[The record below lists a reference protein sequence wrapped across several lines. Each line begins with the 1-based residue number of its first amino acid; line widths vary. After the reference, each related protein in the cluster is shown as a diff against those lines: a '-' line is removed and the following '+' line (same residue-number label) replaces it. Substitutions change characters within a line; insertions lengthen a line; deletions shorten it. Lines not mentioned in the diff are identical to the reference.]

1 MLQYQI
7 ERIDHQVS
15 KDRSQTGVFL
25 IGPLERGQ
33 ATTLGNSLRRVLMGG
48 LEGSAV
54 TAVRI
59 AGVNHEYATIPGVR
73 EDVLDIL
80 LNCKQIS
87 VDSRSQELEIG
98 RIVVT
103 GPAEVKAKDIQFSS
117 QVEVVDGER
126 PIATVHEG
134 HNLELELH
142 VERGVGYRPV
152 DRRNEETSAIDL
164 LQIDAVFMPI
174 NRVNFT
180 IDETAVAEGGSTRER
195 LKMELV
201 TDGST
206 SPDDALAEA
215 ANQLIE
221 LFQPLATVSMVEE
234 VPEEPEPAAEAQIP
248 LEELNLSVRAY
259 NCLKRA
265 QVNSVSDLMGFSYED
280 LLEIKNFGSKSA
292 DEVIEALER
301 IGISIPQSRTSVY
314 PFLDYET
321 PIKSSTIK

>member
-7 ERIDHQVS
+7 DRIDHQVS
-15 KDRSQTGVFL
+15 NDRSQTGVFL

-117 QVEVVDGER
+117 QVEVVDGDR
-126 PIATVHEG
+126 PIATVQEG
-134 HNLELELH
+134 HNLELEIH

-152 DRRNEETSAIDL
+152 DRKNEETSAIDL

-180 IDETAVAEGGSTRER
+180 IDDTAVAEGGSTRER

-234 VPEEPEPAAEAQIP
+234 IPEEPEPAAEAQIP

-301 IGISIPQSRTSVY
+301 IGISIPQSRTSA
-314 PFLDYET
+314 
-321 PIKSSTIK
+321 

>member
-1 MLQYQI
+1 VLQYQI
-7 ERIDHQVS
+7 DRIDHQVS
-15 KDRSQTGVFL
+15 NDRSQTGVFL

-87 VDSRSQELEIG
+87 VNSRSNDLEIG

-234 VPEEPEPAAEAQIP
+234 IPEEPEPAAEAQIP

-301 IGISIPQSRTSVY
+301 IPQSRTS
-314 PFLDYET
+314 
-321 PIKSSTIK
+321 S

>member
-7 ERIDHQVS
+7 DRIDHQVS
-15 KDRSQTGVFL
+15 SDRSQTGVFL

-87 VDSRSQELEIG
+87 VDSRSQDLEIG

-117 QVEVVDGER
+117 QVEVVDGDR

-234 VPEEPEPAAEAQIP
+234 IPEEPEPAAEAQIP

-301 IGISIPQSRTSVY
+301 IGISIPQSRTSA
-314 PFLDYET
+314 
-321 PIKSSTIK
+321 

>member
-7 ERIDHQVS
+7 DRIDHQVS
-15 KDRSQTGVFL
+15 NDRSQTGVFL

-80 LNCKQIS
+80 LNRKQIS

-98 RIVVT
+98 RLVVT

-117 QVEVVDGER
+117 QVEVVDGDR
-126 PIATVHEG
+126 PIATVQEG
-134 HNLELELH
+134 HNLELEIH

-234 VPEEPEPAAEAQIP
+234 IPEEPEPAAEAQIP

-301 IGISIPQSRTSVY
+301 IGISIPQSRTSA
-314 PFLDYET
+314 
-321 PIKSSTIK
+321 

>member
-1 MLQYQI
+1 VLQYQI
-7 ERIDHQVS
+7 DRIDHQVS
-15 KDRSQTGVFL
+15 NDRSQTGVFL

-98 RIVVT
+98 RLVVT

-117 QVEVVDGER
+117 QVEVVDGDR
-126 PIATVHEG
+126 PIATVQEG
-134 HNLELELH
+134 HNLELEIH

-234 VPEEPEPAAEAQIP
+234 IPEEPEPAAEAQIP

-301 IGISIPQSRTSVY
+301 IGISIPQSRTSA
-314 PFLDYET
+314 
-321 PIKSSTIK
+321 

>member
-7 ERIDHQVS
+7 DRIDHQIS
-15 KDRSQTGVFL
+15 DDRAQTGVFL

-80 LNCKQIS
+80 LNCKQLS
-87 VDSRSQELEIG
+87 VNSRTPDLEIG
-98 RIVVT
+98 RLVVA
-103 GPAEVKAKDIQFSS
+103 GPSEVKAKDLQFSS
-117 QVEVVDGER
+117 QVQIIDGER
-126 PIATVHEG
+126 PIATVQDG
-134 HNLELELH
+134 HSLELEVH
-142 VERGVGYRPV
+142 VERGIGYRPV
-152 DRRNEETSAIDL
+152 DRHNEETSAIDL
-164 LQIDAVFMPI
+164 LQIDAVFMPV
-174 NRVNFT
+174 RKVNFT

-195 LKMELV
+195 LRMEVV

-221 LFQPLATVSMVEE
+221 LFQPLATVTMVEE
-234 VPEEPEPAAEAQIP
+234 VIPEPEPSAEAQIP

-301 IGISIPQSRTSVY
+301 IGISIPQSRTSG
-314 PFLDYET
+314 
-321 PIKSSTIK
+321 

>member
-7 ERIDHQVS
+7 DRIDHQVS
-15 KDRSQTGVFL
+15 NDRSQTGVFL

-98 RIVVT
+98 RLVVT
-103 GPAEVKAKDIQFSS
+103 GPADVKAKDIQFSS
-117 QVEVVDGER
+117 QVEVVDGDR
-126 PIATVHEG
+126 PIATVQEG
-134 HNLELELH
+134 HNLELEIH

-152 DRRNEETSAIDL
+152 DRKNEETSAIDL

-234 VPEEPEPAAEAQIP
+234 IPEEPEPAAEAQIP

-259 NCLKRA
+259 NCLKRD
-265 QVNSVSDLMGFSYED
+265 QVNSVSDLMGVSYED

-301 IGISIPQSRTSVY
+301 IGISIPQSRTSA
-314 PFLDYET
+314 
-321 PIKSSTIK
+321 

>member
-1 MLQYQI
+1 VLQYQI
-7 ERIDHQVS
+7 DRIDHQVS
-15 KDRSQTGVFL
+15 NDRSQTGVFL

-80 LNCKQIS
+80 LNCKQIP
-87 VDSRSQELEIG
+87 VDSHSQDLEIG
-98 RIVVT
+98 RVVVT

-117 QVEVVDGER
+117 QVEVVDGDR

-142 VERGVGYRPV
+142 VERGIGYRPV

-174 NRVNFT
+174 TRVNFT

-234 VPEEPEPAAEAQIP
+234 IPEEPEPAAEAQIP

-301 IGISIPQSRTSVY
+301 IGISIPQSRTSA
-314 PFLDYET
+314 
-321 PIKSSTIK
+321 

>member
-7 ERIDHQVS
+7 DRIDHQVS
-15 KDRSQTGVFL
+15 NDRSQTGVFL

-98 RIVVT
+98 RLVVT
-103 GPAEVKAKDIQFSS
+103 GPADVKAKDIQFSS
-117 QVEVVDGER
+117 QVEVVDGDR
-126 PIATVHEG
+126 PIATVQEG
-134 HNLELELH
+134 HNLELEIH

-152 DRRNEETSAIDL
+152 DRKNEETSAIDL

-201 TDGST
+201 TDGSI

-234 VPEEPEPAAEAQIP
+234 IPEEPEPAAEAQIP

-301 IGISIPQSRTSVY
+301 IGISIPQSRTSA
-314 PFLDYET
+314 
-321 PIKSSTIK
+321 

>member
-7 ERIDHQVS
+7 DRIDHQVS
-15 KDRSQTGVFL
+15 NDRSQTGVFL

-103 GPAEVKAKDIQFSS
+103 GPAEVKARDIQFSS
-117 QVEVVDGER
+117 QVEVVDGDR

-152 DRRNEETSAIDL
+152 DRKNEETSAIDL

-234 VPEEPEPAAEAQIP
+234 IPEEPEPAAEAQIP

-301 IGISIPQSRTSVY
+301 IGISIPQSRTSA
-314 PFLDYET
+314 
-321 PIKSSTIK
+321 

>member
-7 ERIDHQVS
+7 DRIDHQVAN
-15 KDRSQTGVFL
+15 DRSQTGVFL

-87 VDSRSQELEIG
+87 VDCRSQDLEIG

-174 NRVNFT
+174 NKVNFT

-234 VPEEPEPAAEAQIP
+234 IPEEPEPAAEAQIP

-301 IGISIPQSRTSVY
+301 IGISIPQSRTSA
-314 PFLDYET
+314 
-321 PIKSSTIK
+321 

>member
-7 ERIDHQVS
+7 DRIDHQVS
-15 KDRSQTGVFL
+15 SDRSQTGVFL

-87 VDSRSQELEIG
+87 VDSRSQDLEIG

-117 QVEVVDGER
+117 QVEVVDGDR
-126 PIATVHEG
+126 PIATVQDG
-134 HNLELELH
+134 HNLELEIH
-142 VERGVGYRPV
+142 VERGFGYRPV

-234 VPEEPEPAAEAQIP
+234 IPEEPEPAAEAQIP

-301 IGISIPQSRTSVY
+301 IGISIPQSRTSA
-314 PFLDYET
+314 
-321 PIKSSTIK
+321 

>member
-7 ERIDHQVS
+7 DRIDHQVS
-15 KDRSQTGVFL
+15 NDRSQTGVFL

-98 RIVVT
+98 RLVVT

-117 QVEVVDGER
+117 QVEVVDGDR
-126 PIATVHEG
+126 PIATVQEG
-134 HNLELELH
+134 HNLELEIH

-152 DRRNEETSAIDL
+152 DRRNEETSSIDL

-234 VPEEPEPAAEAQIP
+234 IPEEPEPAAEAQIP

-301 IGISIPQSRTSVY
+301 IGISIPQSRTSA
-314 PFLDYET
+314 
-321 PIKSSTIK
+321 

>member
-7 ERIDHQVS
+7 DRIDHQVS
-15 KDRSQTGVFL
+15 NDRSQTGVFL

-59 AGVNHEYATIPGVR
+59 AGVNHEYATVPGVR

-98 RIVVT
+98 RLVVT
-103 GPAEVKAKDIQFSS
+103 GPADVKAKDIQFSS
-117 QVEVVDGER
+117 QVEVVDGDR
-126 PIATVHEG
+126 PIATVQEG
-134 HNLELELH
+134 HNLELEIH

-152 DRRNEETSAIDL
+152 DRKNEETSAIDL

-234 VPEEPEPAAEAQIP
+234 IPEEPEPAAEAQIP

-301 IGISIPQSRTSVY
+301 IGISIPQSRTSA
-314 PFLDYET
+314 
-321 PIKSSTIK
+321 

>member
-7 ERIDHQVS
+7 DRIDHQVS
-15 KDRSQTGVFL
+15 NDRSQTGVFL

-98 RIVVT
+98 RLVVT

-117 QVEVVDGER
+117 QVEVVDGDR
-126 PIATVHEG
+126 PIATVQEG
-134 HNLELELH
+134 HNLELEIH

-234 VPEEPEPAAEAQIP
+234 IPEEPEPAAEAQIP

-301 IGISIPQSRTSVY
+301 IGISIPQSRTSA
-314 PFLDYET
+314 
-321 PIKSSTIK
+321 

>member
-7 ERIDHQVS
+7 DRIDHQIS
-15 KDRSQTGVFL
+15 SDRSQTGVFL

-87 VDSRSQELEIG
+87 VDCRSQDLEIG
-98 RIVVT
+98 RIAVT

-117 QVEVVDGER
+117 QVEVVDGDR

-234 VPEEPEPAAEAQIP
+234 IPEEPEPAAEAQIP

-301 IGISIPQSRTSVY
+301 IGISIPQSRTSA
-314 PFLDYET
+314 
-321 PIKSSTIK
+321 

>member
-7 ERIDHQVS
+7 DRIEHQITD
-15 KDRSQTGVFL
+15 DRSQTGVFL

-33 ATTLGNSLRRVLMGG
+33 ATTLGNSLRRMLMGN
-48 LEGSAV
+48 LEGTAV

-80 LNCKQIS
+80 LNCKQLT
-87 VDSRSQELEIG
+87 VNSRTDELEIG
-98 RIVVT
+98 RLIVS
-103 GPAEVKAKDIQFSS
+103 GPATVKAKDLQFSS
-117 QVEVVDGER
+117 QVQVVDGER
-126 PIATVHEG
+126 QIATVSEG
-134 HNLELELH
+134 HSLELEVH

-152 DRRNEETSAIDL
+152 DRHNEDTSAIDL
-164 LQIDAVFMPI
+164 LQIDAVFMPVH
-174 NRVNFT
+174 RVNFT
-180 IDETAVAEGGSTRER
+180 TDETAVAEGGSARER
-195 LKMELV
+195 LRMEVV
-201 TDGST
+201 TDGSMT
-206 SPDDALAEA
+206 PDDAIAQA
-215 ANQLIE
+215 AKQLIE
-221 LFQPLATVSMVEE
+221 LFQPLATVTMVEE
-234 VPEEPEPAAEAQIP
+234 PGLEPEPSAEAQIP

-301 IGISIPQSRTSVY
+301 IGISIPQSRTSV
-314 PFLDYET
+314 
-321 PIKSSTIK
+321 

>member
-7 ERIDHQVS
+7 DRIEHQIS
-15 KDRSQTGVFL
+15 DDRSQTGVFL

-33 ATTLGNSLRRVLMGG
+33 ATTLGNSLRRMLMGN
-48 LEGSAV
+48 LEGTAV

-80 LNCKQIS
+80 LNCKQLT
-87 VDSRSQELEIG
+87 VDSHTDELEIG
-98 RIVVT
+98 RLIVS
-103 GPAEVKAKDIQFSS
+103 GPATVKAKDLQFSS
-117 QVEVVDGER
+117 QVQVVDGER
-126 PIATVHEG
+126 QIATVSEG
-134 HNLELELH
+134 HSLELEVH

-152 DRRNEETSAIDL
+152 DRHNEDTSSIDL
-164 LQIDAVFMPI
+164 LQIDAVFMPVH
-174 NRVNFT
+174 RVNFT
-180 IDETAVAEGGSTRER
+180 TDETAVAEGGSARER
-195 LKMELV
+195 LRMEVV
-201 TDGST
+201 TDGSMT
-206 SPDDALAEA
+206 PDDAIAQA

-221 LFQPLATVSMVEE
+221 LFQPLATVTMVEE
-234 VPEEPEPAAEAQIP
+234 PGLEPEPSAEAQIP

-301 IGISIPQSRTSVY
+301 IGISIPQSRTSV
-314 PFLDYET
+314 
-321 PIKSSTIK
+321 

>member
-1 MLQYQI
+1 VLQYQI
-7 ERIDHQVS
+7 DRIEHQITD
-15 KDRSQTGVFL
+15 DRSQAGVFL

-33 ATTLGNSLRRVLMGG
+33 ATTLGNSLRRMLMGN
-48 LEGSAV
+48 LEGTAV

-80 LNCKQIS
+80 LNCKQLT
-87 VDSRSQELEIG
+87 VNSRTDELEIG
-98 RIVVT
+98 RLIVS
-103 GPAEVKAKDIQFSS
+103 GPAIVKAKDLQFSS
-117 QVEVVDGER
+117 QVQVIDGER
-126 PIATVHEG
+126 PIATVSEG
-134 HNLELELH
+134 HSLELEVH

-152 DRRNEETSAIDL
+152 DRHNEDTSAIDL
-164 LQIDAVFMPI
+164 LQIDAVFMPVH
-174 NRVNFT
+174 RVNFT
-180 IDETAVAEGGSTRER
+180 TDETAVAEGGSARER
-195 LKMELV
+195 LRMEVV
-201 TDGST
+201 TDGSMT
-206 SPDDALAEA
+206 PDDAIAEA

-221 LFQPLATVSMVEE
+221 LFQPLATVTMVEE
-234 VPEEPEPAAEAQIP
+234 PGLEPEPSAEAQIP

-301 IGISIPQSRTSVY
+301 IGISIPQSRTSV
-314 PFLDYET
+314 
-321 PIKSSTIK
+321 

>member
-7 ERIDHQVS
+7 DRIDHQVS
-15 KDRSQTGVFL
+15 NDRSQTGVFL

-98 RIVVT
+98 RLVVT
-103 GPAEVKAKDIQFSS
+103 GPADVTAKDIQFSS
-117 QVEVVDGER
+117 QVEVVDGDR
-126 PIATVHEG
+126 PIATVQEG
-134 HNLELELH
+134 HNLELEIH

-234 VPEEPEPAAEAQIP
+234 IPEEPEPAAEAQIP

-301 IGISIPQSRTSVY
+301 IGISIPQSRTSA
-314 PFLDYET
+314 
-321 PIKSSTIK
+321 

>member
-1 MLQYQI
+1 VLQYQI
-7 ERIDHQVS
+7 DRIDHQVS
-15 KDRSQTGVFL
+15 TDRSQTGVFL

-80 LNCKQIS
+80 LNCKQLS
-87 VDSRSQELEIG
+87 VDSRSQDLEIG
-98 RIVVT
+98 RLVVT

-142 VERGVGYRPV
+142 VERGIGYRPV

-174 NRVNFT
+174 TRVNFT

-234 VPEEPEPAAEAQIP
+234 IPEEPEPAAEAQIP

-301 IGISIPQSRTSVY
+301 IGISIPQSRTSA
-314 PFLDYET
+314 
-321 PIKSSTIK
+321 

>member
-7 ERIDHQVS
+7 DRIEHQITD
-15 KDRSQTGVFL
+15 DRSQTGVFL

-33 ATTLGNSLRRVLMGG
+33 ATTLGNSLRRMLMGNLAG
-48 LEGSAV
+48 TAV

-80 LNCKQIS
+80 LNCKQLT
-87 VDSRSQELEIG
+87 VTSRTDELEIG
-98 RIVVT
+98 RLIVS
-103 GPAEVKAKDIQFSS
+103 GPAVVKAKDLQFSS
-117 QVEVVDGER
+117 QVQVVDGER
-126 PIATVHEG
+126 PIATVSEG
-134 HNLELELH
+134 HSLELEVH

-152 DRRNEETSAIDL
+152 DRHNEDTSAIDL
-164 LQIDAVFMPI
+164 LQIDAVFMPVH
-174 NRVNFT
+174 RVNFT
-180 IDETAVAEGGSTRER
+180 TDETAVAEGGSARER
-195 LKMELV
+195 LRMEVV
-201 TDGST
+201 TDGSMT
-206 SPDDALAEA
+206 PDDAIAQA

-221 LFQPLATVSMVEE
+221 LFQPLATVTMVEE
-234 VPEEPEPAAEAQIP
+234 PGIEPEPSAEAQIP

-301 IGISIPQSRTSVY
+301 IGISIPQSRTSV
-314 PFLDYET
+314 
-321 PIKSSTIK
+321 

>member
-7 ERIDHQVS
+7 DRIDHQVS
-15 KDRSQTGVFL
+15 NDRSQTGVFL

-87 VDSRSQELEIG
+87 VDSRSPELEIG
-98 RIVVT
+98 RLVVT

-117 QVEVVDGER
+117 QVEVVDGDR
-126 PIATVHEG
+126 PIATVHDG

-142 VERGVGYRPV
+142 VERGTGYRPV

-174 NRVNFT
+174 TRVNFT

-234 VPEEPEPAAEAQIP
+234 IPEEPEPAAEAQIP

-301 IGISIPQSRTSVY
+301 IGISIPQSRTSA
-314 PFLDYET
+314 
-321 PIKSSTIK
+321 

>member
-7 ERIDHQVS
+7 DRIDHQVS
-15 KDRSQTGVFL
+15 SDRSQTGVFL

-98 RIVVT
+98 RLVVT

-117 QVEVVDGER
+117 QVEIVDGDR

-142 VERGVGYRPV
+142 VERGIGYRPV

-174 NRVNFT
+174 TRVNFT

-206 SPDDALAEA
+206 SPDDALSEA

-301 IGISIPQSRTSVY
+301 IGISIPQSRTSV
-314 PFLDYET
+314 
-321 PIKSSTIK
+321 

>member
-7 ERIDHQVS
+7 DRIDHQVS
-15 KDRSQTGVFL
+15 SDRSQTGVFL

-87 VDSRSQELEIG
+87 VDSRSQDLEIG

-117 QVEVVDGER
+117 QVDVVDGDR

-152 DRRNEETSAIDL
+152 DRRNEETSSIDL

-234 VPEEPEPAAEAQIP
+234 IPEEPEPAAEAQIP

-301 IGISIPQSRTSVY
+301 IGISIPQSRTSA
-314 PFLDYET
+314 
-321 PIKSSTIK
+321 

>member
-1 MLQYQI
+1 VLQYQI
-7 ERIDHQVS
+7 DRIDHQVS
-15 KDRSQTGVFL
+15 TDRSQTGVFL

-80 LNCKQIS
+80 LNCKQLS
-87 VDSRSQELEIG
+87 VASRSQELEIG
-98 RIVVT
+98 RLVVT

-117 QVEVVDGER
+117 EVEVVDGDR
-126 PIATVHEG
+126 PIATVQEG

-142 VERGVGYRPV
+142 VERGIGYRPV

-174 NRVNFT
+174 TRVNFT

-234 VPEEPEPAAEAQIP
+234 IPEEPEPAAEAQIP

-301 IGISIPQSRTSVY
+301 IGISIPQSRTSA
-314 PFLDYET
+314 
-321 PIKSSTIK
+321 